1 MADYQAPLRDMRFVL
16 NEVLDAAQLSQLP
29 GLEAATPDVVEA
41 VLEEAGKMATGAIGV
56 LNSIGDEQG
65 SQLVDGEVKTPDG
78 FKAAYQTF
86 IDGGWNGLAFP
97 EAIGGQGL
105 PFTVGLAVNEM
116 ITSSNL
122 AFSLCPLLTTGAVEA
137 LTKHATPALRDKYLE
152 KLVTGEWT
160 GTMNLT
166 EPHAGSDVGALKS
179 RAEPQDDGSYRIR
192 GTKIFITY
200 GDHDLTENIV
210 HLVLARTPG
219 SPPGTK
225 GISLFLVPKYM
236 VNDDGSLGGRNDLR
250 CVSLEHKLGIHA
262 SPTAVMSYGDNEGAI
277 GWLVGEENKGMSCMF
292 TMMNHARL
300 MVGLEGLAVAD
311 RAYQQALD
319 YARERKQGRRPGQ
332 PADVDAPIIEH
343 PDVRRML
350 MTMKATVEAMR
361 GVALSAGIAY
371 DIAKHHADEAVRADN
386 QARVDLLTPV
396 VKAWCTDMGVDI
408 ASLGV
413 QVHGGMGFIEET
425 GAAQHYRDARI
436 APIYEGTNGIQALD
450 LVGRKMMQM
459 GGKSLDNYLAEIRT
473 VCAALREEK
482 DADGHL
488 ATIDSALGTS
498 ADALESATA
507 WLREAMARSY
517 DDAAA
522 GATSYLRMFGTVAG
536 GFMLARS
543 ALAAHR
549 ALNESG
555 DNTGFYRNKIVTAR
569 FFAEQVLPQAAAL
582 LGPVTRGADTLY
594 AIEPE
599 LMGA

>member
-29 GLEAATPDVVEA
+29 GLEAATPDVVDA

-56 LNSIGDEQG
+56 LNSVGDEQG

-137 LTKHATPALRDKYLE
+137 LMKHATPALRDKYLE

-179 RAEPQDDGSYRIR
+179 RAEPQGDGSFRIR

-225 GISLFLVPKYM
+225 GISLFLVPKFM
-236 VNDDGSLGGRNDLR
+236 VNDDGSLGERNDLR

-332 PADVDAPIIEH
+332 PTDVDAPIIEH

-371 DIAKHHADEAVRADN
+371 DIAKHHPDEAVRADN

-450 LVGRKMMQM
+450 LVGRKMMQA
-459 GGKSLDNYLAEIRT
+459 GGKSLDDYVAEIRT
-473 VCAALREEK
+473 VCADLRKEK

-488 ATIDSALGTS
+488 AEIDSALGAS

-507 WLREAMARSY
+507 WLREAMGRSY

>member
-16 NEVLDAAQLSQLP
+16 NEVLNTAQLSELP
-29 GLEAATPDVVEA
+29 GLEAATPDVVDA
-41 VLEEAGKMATGAIGV
+41 VLEEAGKLATGAIGV
-56 LNSIGDEQG
+56 LNAAGDAQG
-65 SQLVDGEVKTPDG
+65 SKLVDGHVSTPDG
-78 FKAAYQTF
+78 FKEAYKTF

-97 EAIGGQGL
+97 EEIGGQGL

-137 LTKHATPALRDKYLE
+137 LMKHAAPDLRDKYLE

-179 RAEPQDDGSYRIR
+179 RAEPQADGSYRIT

-219 SPPGTK
+219 GPPGTK
-225 GISLFLVPKYM
+225 GISLFLVPKFL
-236 VNDDGSLGGRNDLR
+236 VKDDGSLGDRNDVR

-262 SPTAVMSYGDNEGAI
+262 SPTAVMSYGDNDGAI

-300 MVGLEGLAVAD
+300 MVGLEGLAIAD
-311 RAYQQALD
+311 RAYQQALE

-350 MTMKATVEAMR
+350 MTMKATIEAMR
-361 GVALSAGIAY
+361 GIALSAGVAY
-371 DIAKHHADEAVRADN
+371 DIAKHHPDDTVRADN
-386 QARVDLLTPV
+386 QGRVDLLTPI

-459 GGKSLDNYLAEIRT
+459 GGKPLDDYLGEIRN
-473 VCAALREEK
+473 VCAALREET
-482 DADGHL
+482 DPDGHL
-488 ATIDSALGTS
+488 AEIDSALSTGVE
-498 ADALESATA
+498 ALDSATS
-507 WLREAMARSY
+507 WLRDAMGRSY

-536 GFMLARS
+536 GFVLAQS

-549 ALNESG
+549 SLSEGG
-555 DNTGFYRNKIVTAR
+555 DNTGFYQNKILTAR

>member
-16 NEVLDAAQLSQLP
+16 NEVLDAGQLAQLP
-29 GLEAATPDVVEA
+29 GLENASTDLVEA

-56 LNSIGDEQG
+56 LNTTGDQQG
-65 SQLVDGEVKTPDG
+65 SQLDGDEVKTPDG
-78 FKAAYQTF
+78 FKEAYRTF
-86 IDGGWNGLAFP
+86 VEGGWNGLAFP

-137 LTKHATPALRDKYLE
+137 LMKHATPALRDKYLA

-179 RAEPQDDGSYRIR
+179 RAEPQADGSYLIK

-200 GDHDLTENIV
+200 GEHDLTDNIV

-225 GISLFLVPKYM
+225 GISLFLVPKFL
-236 VNDDGSLGGRNDLR
+236 VNDDGSLGARNDLR

-262 SPTAVMSYGDNEGAI
+262 SPTAVMSYGDGDGAI
-277 GWLVGEENKGMSCMF
+277 GWLVGDENKGMSCMF

-300 MVGLEGLAVAD
+300 MVGLEGLAIAD
-311 RAYQQALD
+311 RAYQQALE

-332 PADVDAPIIEH
+332 QAGEDAPIIEH

-350 MTMKATVEAMR
+350 MTMKANIEAMR
-361 GVALSAGIAY
+361 GVTLSAGIAY
-371 DIAKHHADEAVRADN
+371 DIAKHHPDEDVRAAN
-386 QARVDLLTPV
+386 QGRVDLLTPI
-396 VKAWCTDMGVDI
+396 VKAWCTDMGVEI

-459 GGKSLDNYLAEIRT
+459 GGKPLDDYVAEIRDI
-473 VCAALREEK
+473 CAALRQEK
-482 DADGHL
+482 DDDL
-488 ATIDSALGTS
+488 AAIDSALG
-498 ADALESATA
+498 AGVDALESATT
-507 WLREAMARSY
+507 WLRDAMGRSY

-549 ALNESG
+549 ALDGSG

-569 FFAEQVLPQAAAL
+569 FFAEQILPQAAAM

>member
-1 MADYQAPLRDMRFVL
+1 MPDYQAPLRDMRFVL
-16 NEVLDAAQLSQLP
+16 NEVLDAAQLAQLP
-29 GLEAATPDVVEA
+29 GLENATTDVVDA

-56 LNSIGDEQG
+56 LNTTGDQQG
-65 SQLVDGEVKTPDG
+65 SQLDDGEVTTPDG
-78 FKAAYQTF
+78 FKDAYRTF
-86 IDGGWNGLAFP
+86 VDGGWNGLAFP

-137 LTKHATPALRDKYLE
+137 LMKHATPGLQEKYLA

-179 RAEPQDDGSYRIR
+179 RAEPQADGSYRIT

-225 GISLFLVPKYM
+225 GISLFLVPKFL
-236 VNDDGSLGGRNDLR
+236 VNDDGSLGARNDVR

-262 SPTAVMSYGDNEGAI
+262 SPTAVMSYGDGEGAI

-332 PADVDAPIIEH
+332 PADSDAPIIEH

-361 GVALSAGIAY
+361 GVALSAGVAY
-371 DIAKHHADEAVRADN
+371 DVAKHHPDETVRSTN
-386 QARVDLLTPV
+386 QGRVDLLTPI
-396 VKAWCTDMGVDI
+396 VKAWCTDMGVEI

-459 GGKSLDNYLAEIRT
+459 GGKPLDDYVAEIRDICT
-473 VCAALREEK
+473 ALGQEK
-482 DADGHL
+482 DPDGHL
-488 ATIDSALGTS
+488 ATIDSALRSGV
-498 ADALESATA
+498 DALETATT

-536 GFMLARS
+536 GYMLARS

-549 ALNESG
+549 ALDESG

-582 LGPVTRGADTLY
+582 LGPVTRGAGTLY

>member
-16 NEVLDAAQLSQLP
+16 NEVLDTAQLNQLP

-41 VLEEAGKMATGAIGV
+41 VLEEAGKMAAGAIGV
-56 LNSIGDEQG
+56 LNRTGDEQG

-97 EAIGGQGL
+97 EAVGGQGL

-116 ITSSNL
+116 ITSSNM

-137 LTKHATPALRDKYLE
+137 LMKHATPGLRDRYLE

-179 RAEPQDDGSYRIR
+179 RAEPHDDGSYRIR
-192 GTKIFITY
+192 GTKIYITY

-262 SPTAVMSYGDNEGAI
+262 SPTAVMSYGDNDGAI

-300 MVGLEGLAVAD
+300 MVGIEGVAIAD

-371 DIAKHHADEAVRADN
+371 DIAKHHPDEAVRADN

-459 GGKSLDNYLAEIRT
+459 GGKSLDDYLVDIRAI
-473 VCAALREEK
+473 CAALREEK

-488 ATIDSALGTS
+488 ATIGSALG
-498 ADALESATA
+498 AGVDALESATA
-507 WLREAMARSY
+507 WLREAMGRNY

-536 GFMLARS
+536 SFMLARS
-543 ALAAHR
+543 ALAAHH

>member
-16 NEVLDAAQLSQLP
+16 NEVLDTAQLAQLP
-29 GLEAATPDVVEA
+29 GLENATPDLVDA

-56 LNSIGDEQG
+56 LNTTGDQQG
-65 SQLVDGEVKTPDG
+65 SQLNGDEVTTPEG
-78 FKAAYQTF
+78 FKEAYRTF
-86 IDGGWNGLAFP
+86 VEGGWNGLAFP

-137 LTKHATPALRDKYLE
+137 LMKHATPALRDKYLA

-179 RAEPQDDGSYRIR
+179 RAEPQADGSYLIK

-200 GDHDLTENIV
+200 GEHDLTENIV

-225 GISLFLVPKYM
+225 GISLFLVPKFL
-236 VNDDGSLGGRNDLR
+236 VNDDGSLGARNDLR

-262 SPTAVMSYGDNEGAI
+262 SPTAVMSYGDGDGAI
-277 GWLVGEENKGMSCMF
+277 GWLVGDENKGMSCMF

-300 MVGLEGLAVAD
+300 MVGLEGLAIAD
-311 RAYQQALD
+311 RAYQQALE

-332 PADVDAPIIEH
+332 PADVAAPIIEH

-350 MTMKATVEAMR
+350 MTMKANIEAMR

-371 DIAKHHADEAVRADN
+371 DVAKHHPDEDVRAAN
-386 QARVDLLTPV
+386 QGRVDLLTPI
-396 VKAWCTDMGVDI
+396 VKAWCTDMGVEI

-459 GGKSLDNYLAEIRT
+459 GGRPLDDYVAEVREA
-473 VCAALREEK
+473 CAALRQQN

-488 ATIDSALGTS
+488 AAIDSALTAGV
-498 ADALESATA
+498 DALETATA
-507 WLREAMARSY
+507 WLREAIARSY

-522 GATSYLRMFGTVAG
+522 GASSYLRMFGTVAG

-549 ALNESG
+549 ALDGRG

-569 FFAEQVLPQAAAL
+569 FYAEQVLPQAAAM